1 MKFEERVVGFL
12 TKVIFFLGENK
23 KVVGDSGWYF
33 DLIVLGDI
41 IIFPANRE
49 KVTDL
54 APKAFLK
61 LIFGASFAAPS
72 LFSFFPF
79 LALLLSPFGGVY
91 EGTRAQSCKFDSRQI
106 LIFIFCIFY
115 KLYSL
120 IFHRT
125 RDGTRIQPK
134 DEP

>member
-1 MKFEERVVGFL
+1 M
-12 TKVIFFLGENK
+12 
-23 KVVGDSGWYF
+23 VGDSGWYF

-72 LFSFFPF
+72 FFSFFPF

-91 EGTRAQSCKFDSRQI
+91 EGTRAQSCKFKFDARQI
-106 LIFIFCIFY
+106 LIFIFYIFY
-115 KLYSL
+115 KLHSL

-125 RDGTRIQPK
+125 RNGRC
-134 DEP
+134 